1 MKKIK
6 ILVFLLL
13 LIIPFSIKAESKVD
27 LYLFYGD
34 GCPHCAEEEEF
45 LDEYLKENDDVELHK
60 YEVWYNDDN
69 KELLEKIKEVLKD
82 DSTGVPYMIIGND
95 PIIGYTSGI
104 TDEKIKCMITNLYTY
119 DNFEELYK
127 HHDKLS
133 LGYNEDD
140 IASPADMNI
149 YYPMENQ
156 MKYGVVAIEFNLE
169 K

>member
-1 MKKIK
+1 MEHIM
-6 ILVFLLL
+6 
-13 LIIPFSIKAESKVD
+13 
-27 LYLFYGD
+27 
-34 GCPHCAEEEEF
+34 H
-45 LDEYLKENDDVELHK
+45 LH
-60 YEVWYNDDN
+60 
-69 KELLEKIKEVLKD
+69 
-82 DSTGVPYMIIGND
+82 ND
-95 PIIGYTSGI
+95 PFVAIAEGRKSIEVRLNDEKRRSMNIGDEVTFI
-104 TDEKIKCMITNLYTY
+104 NRKTDEKIKCKITNLYTY

-156 MKYGVVAIEFNLE
+156 MKNGVVAIEFNLE

>member
-1 MKKIK
+1 MEHIMH
-6 ILVFLLL
+6 LQ
-13 LIIPFSIKAESKVD
+13 
-27 LYLFYGD
+27 
-34 GCPHCAEEEEF
+34 
-45 LDEYLKENDDVELHK
+45 
-60 YEVWYNDDN
+60 
-69 KELLEKIKEVLKD
+69 
-82 DSTGVPYMIIGND
+82 ND
-95 PIIGYTSGI
+95 PFVAITEGRKSIEARLNDEKRRNMNVGDEVTFI
-104 TDEKIKCMITNLYTY
+104 NRKTDEKIKCMITNLYTY

-156 MKYGVVAIEFNLE
+156 MKNGVVAIEFNLE